1 MKISKLLVLSALG
14 LVCLSANA
22 ADLVS
27 REAPSYPGSGVAA
40 LTAEELENLDKTPAT
55 VALGKA
61 YVMYNVD
68 AQLAWLAGN
77 NYSTRASIGPWAST
91 EGDTN
96 NYSAAVVYFV
106 QTSEA
111 ALQGEGVV
119 ELKNWV
125 PKFSEFRS
133 TFGGNSGDGDI
144 WTDNNSRDDR
154 FWTISDQ
161 GNNTYRVANFKN
173 GAGKFLGWNGTEDY
187 TLYLLD
193 PETYATGINWQFYE
207 VTDWTS
213 YLVAVEVYNKSKTLK
228 STIETAE
235 AQGIDVSA
243 AAAVYNNLDATVE
256 QIEAAIAALQ
266 ATMVGGIGNGTAD
279 NPTDATSLINNPNF
293 DNASS
298 AGWSGSTPNMTGSG
312 AHGPANVAEFYQG
325 NNVDMYQ
332 ELSGMPAG
340 VYRLTMYGMYRS
352 GNADPAYTNF
362 INGTNYRA
370 LLYASADDVELST
383 AIVNPF
389 EIMNKETFA
398 GATDWGVNASES
410 ASNGFRI
417 PNDPSCARVYFNKG
431 WYNNTVFF
439 YVEGGNARIGVK
451 EPGNYIAGD
460 WLPFDEFHLTYFGNT
475 QASFQKWVELSAPD
489 YSNAVVTASLLS
501 NYQSTVSSLAGS
513 ASDRTSA
520 AAAVEQINELVKQM
534 KENQSLWA
542 QYLAKVDEATAFIA
556 QAEFASYAS
565 DLADY
570 LGWDA
575 EDYINN
581 RDLDSDGLKA
591 EIEHIDQMIAEVRKA
606 AAEDVKVDEE
616 VTERWLTN
624 ANFAN
629 SGKGW
634 TVAKGGCNYNYGI
647 AEAYGAPFDIYQE
660 VQNAKKGVYELQL
673 QGFFRT
679 GRAVASFDA
688 YQAGTQKCDAG
699 VYIGTADATNKT
711 YLSCVF
717 SEIIDPSFV
726 EGNGNFL
733 ADGADWPDGNF
744 YANDMQSAA
753 KCFQEGMYKATA
765 YGIVKG
771 EGETMRIGVGGNL
784 GGSDWICW
792 DNFRLIYRGY
802 ENANANAYLLN
813 IELENLNSLDMSKK
827 MGKSVLAAV
836 EQAKKDA
843 QDAIGSG
850 DAARMFD
857 VLSDIYDLKS
867 KIDASVAL
875 FADLFTEIQ
884 GLQVAL
890 SNTDADE
897 TVQAEVGAILEDL
910 QTNYMKG
917 EYDDA
922 DVPGLIARIAEAM
935 AMLNMPSDIMSAS
948 DANPIDATKL
958 VQSATYS
965 EEVEGDAGIIETNQD
980 KGWQGDA
987 GSFGNDDTQKAA
999 LLYEFYNKTFDH
1011 YQVIGGMPAGAWEI
1025 KVNAFARFGSND
1037 VDYKSYLEGAT
1048 NNTFLYTEVGGVRRQ
1063 VALPFLFAGADNF
1076 DSGVDGSATLNVDAN
1091 GEVVASA
1098 DEAAMTYW
1106 MPGSMVTARAYFDQ
1120 YKYGNSIIVV
1130 VPDEGNGKG
1139 TLRFGIYKPTKN
1151 EDYDWVIMD
1160 DWSLTFYGASSTKE
1174 STGTP
1179 VTEGI
1184 ETAAAAAKAVKTEYF
1199 TLDGRKA
1206 GAAQKGIVIVRQT
1219 MNNGNVVVRK
1229 IQK

>member
-1 MKISKLLVLSALG
+1 MKFSKLLVLSAFWLIG
-14 LVCLSANA
+14 QSVSA
-22 ADLVS
+22 ADLIERTEPTNEDVK
-27 REAPSYPGSGVAA
+27 EVPVAFEVGKTYLLYNTTAQMYFTQGS
-40 LTAEELENLDKTPAT
+40 N
-55 VALGKA
+55 
-61 YVMYNVD
+61 
-68 AQLAWLAGN
+68 W
-77 NYSTRASIGPWAST
+77 STRGCVVPNKISAVRIKVAKYTLADVEWDGKTYEIQNYVTNRTSYSWYKASMNDAGDLYLDQTTWA
-91 EGDTN
+91 N
-96 NYSAAVVYFV
+96 
-106 QTSEA
+106 
-111 ALQGEGVV
+111 
-119 ELKNWV
+119 
-125 PKFSEFRS
+125 
-133 TFGGNSGDGDI
+133 
-144 WTDNNSRDDR
+144 R
-154 FWTISDQ
+154 FYEIQDQ
-161 GNNTYRVANFKN
+161 GNNVYRLMPNEVNADVKSDGSQFVGRDDNIPYDSSN
-173 GAGKFLGWNGTEDY
+173 DSAGFEDADQRVPLSALLTEGEGHHID
-187 TLYLLD
+187 
-193 PETYATGINWQFYE
+193 WVFY
-207 VTDWTS
+207 D
-213 YLVAVEVYNKSKTLK
+213 AGVYDAYEKSKTLK

-243 AAAVYNNLDATVE
+243 AAAVYNNLDATAE
-256 QIEAAIAALQ
+256 QIEAAITTLQ
-266 ATMVGGIGNGTAD
+266 EAMASGIGNGTAD

-325 NNVDMYQ
+325 SNVDMYQ
-332 ELSGMPAG
+332 DLSGMPAG

-352 GNADPAYTNF
+352 GSADEAYKNF
-362 INGTNYRA
+362 VSGTNYRA
-370 LLYASADDVELST
+370 LLYASADDVEQST

-398 GATDWGVNASES
+398 GATDWGVNASET

-451 EPGNYIAGD
+451 EPGTNIAAD
-460 WLPFDEFHLTYFGNT
+460 WFPFDEFHLTYFGNT

-489 YSNAVVTASLLS
+489 YSNVVVTASLLS
-501 NYQSTVSSLAGS
+501 NYQSTVSSLVGS

-542 QYLAKVDEATAFIA
+542 QYMAKVDEAKAFA
-556 QAEFASYAS
+556 SQAEFASYAS
-565 DLADY
+565 DLAEY
-570 LGWDA
+570 LSWDA

-629 SGKGW
+629 AGNGW

-660 VQNAKKGVYELQL
+660 VKNAKKGVYELQL

-679 GRAVASFDA
+679 GRNDASFNS
-688 YQAGTQKCDAG
+688 YQAGTQTCDAG

-726 EGNGNFL
+726 EGNGSFL
-733 ADGADWPDGNF
+733 ADGSASWPDGNY
-744 YANDMQSAA
+744 YANDMQSAS

-792 DNFRLIYRGY
+792 DNFRLTYRGY
-802 ENANANAYLLN
+802 ENADANAYLLN
-813 IELENLNSLDMSKK
+813 KELEYLSNLDMSKK

-836 EQAKKDA
+836 EQAKSDA
-843 QDAIGSG
+843 QAAIGSG

-897 TVQAEVGAILEDL
+897 TVQAEVGAILEEL

-922 DVPGLIARIAEAM
+922 DVPNLIARIAEAM

-1025 KVNAFARFGSND
+1025 KVNAFARFGGND

-1076 DSGVDGSATLNVDAN
+1076 DSGVDGAATLNVDAN